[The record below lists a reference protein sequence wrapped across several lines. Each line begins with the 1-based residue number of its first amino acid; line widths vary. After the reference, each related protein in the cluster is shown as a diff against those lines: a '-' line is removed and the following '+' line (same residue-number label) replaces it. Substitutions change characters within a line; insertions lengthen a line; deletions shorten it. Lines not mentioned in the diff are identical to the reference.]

1 MTRVLTRRTVLR
13 ASVWPLAALLPARM
27 AWAAARTPPPGGLG
41 PPPAKNAARG
51 ELIQKA
57 RSWVY
62 QLQNYEFDQLA
73 SSNADILVLDYS
85 ISGSD
90 KNRLAADAVRRLQL
104 KKDGSRRLVL
114 AYLCIG
120 EAEEYRYYW
129 KPEWLASA
137 DAESGSPASP
147 PTPQS
152 PPTTGPFRTKRDA
165 QDKRPDRRTPNPPSN
180 GDAGKSAGTDVP
192 ARPKRSRSP
201 LAPAWLGEENEAW
214 SGNFKVH
221 YEHHQWQSIFL
232 EGEQSYLARIIAAGF
247 DGIYLDRVDA
257 FYDHD
262 DGSPDP
268 ARDMAAFVERIAAT
282 ARRMAPEFLVVPQ
295 NAEELLKRPGYVEL
309 INAIAKEDLLYGS
322 STQGQLNSA
331 DDIASSIALLEIAR
345 RKGRPVLAVEY
356 LDDASSIASARLEL
370 QRLGYIP
377 TFAPRLLDHYSPDAE
392 PPPSNSPK
400 QP

>member
-1 MTRVLTRRTVLR
+1 MTRVLTRRAVLR

-85 ISGSD
+85 ISGTD
-90 KNRLAADAVRRLQL
+90 KNRLTADAVRRLQL

-129 KPEWLASA
+129 KPEWLTLA
-137 DAESGSPASP
+137 DTGAGPQANP
-147 PTPQS
+147 PTPQR
-152 PPTTGPFRTKRDA
+152 PTANPFRTKRET
-165 QDKRPDRRTPNPPSN
+165 QDKPSGRPALNPPSI
-180 GDAGKSAGTDVP
+180 GDAGKSAGTDAP

-214 SGNFKVH
+214 SGNFKVR
-221 YEHHQWQSIFL
+221 YEHPEWQSIFL

-247 DGIYLDRVDA
+247 DGVYLDRVDA
-257 FYDHD
+257 FYDER
-262 DGSPDP
+262 GSSPDP

-309 INAIAKEDLLYGS
+309 INAIAKEDLLYGNPA
-322 STQGQLNSA
+322 QAQLNSA
-331 DDIASSIALLEIAR
+331 DDIASSVALLEIAR